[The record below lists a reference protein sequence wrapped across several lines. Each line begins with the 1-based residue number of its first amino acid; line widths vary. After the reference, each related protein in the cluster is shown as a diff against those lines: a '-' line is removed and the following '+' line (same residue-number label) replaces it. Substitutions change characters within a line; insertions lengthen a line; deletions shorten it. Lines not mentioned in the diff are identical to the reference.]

1 MKSSCGPI
9 CHMVGTEVCT
19 SVNTTSCP
27 ASCLWDGGEN
37 VGDGERNS
45 PIYTGTKLE
54 NILGRGQAADA

>member
-1 MKSSCGPI
+1 
-9 CHMVGTEVCT
+9 MVGTEVCT